1 MFQASVPLT
10 ILYFLFLCHSW
21 IPFMFEWTTLKRT
34 VKAIQKDIKVLY
46 VFIFGIGNEIISTW
60 EEWRLFDVFEKR
72 PLIIIRDYGYLLMKA
87 TKTIISKVYNVS
99 CNFKLLWRLS
109 STDTSHTVCILME
122 TSFYSE
128 KQWKKEKIWKWLKKQ
143 VSFIF
148 FISFY
153 RLTLKNII
161 LHQTCLILKRCN
173 VNI

>member
-1 MFQASVPLT
+1 MFQPSVPVT

-60 EEWRLFDVFEKR
+60 DEWRLFYVFEKKT
-72 PLIIIRDYGYLLMKA
+72 INQKIRDYGYLLMKA

-109 STDTSHTVCILME
+109 STETSHTVCILME
-122 TSFYSE
+122 TSLYSE
-128 KQWKKEKIWKWLKKQ
+128 KQWKKGKDMKMIEKT
-143 VSFIF
+143 SFIYIF
-148 FISFY
+148 HIF
-153 RLTLKNII
+153 L
-161 LHQTCLILKRCN
+161 
-173 VNI
+173 